1 MKKRHLETSIF
12 GDPEHDHDEPRG
24 RASAGDP
31 ASADGDAPLR
41 GRGESR
47 RAHRDSRRAHRR
59 KKGRRRIIVLLVAL
73 SLVAGA
79 AAAAILVL
87 RPFMSS
93 VSVSND
99 YVGAGSGAVT
109 VVVHPGDAGR
119 TIAAALEKAGVVKSA
134 KAFVDVSEKDP
145 RAASIQ
151 PGTYTLHAH
160 MSAAASLAMLLDPA
174 NRKVQRVTIRE
185 GLWVSEIIHDL
196 SASTGRPLADYTL
209 ALEDPVML
217 GLPTAAMGSAE
228 GYLFPSTYEFDA
240 SVTAADQLHA
250 MVAKSLDELGK
261 LGVTPAR
268 MQRVLTIASIVEA
281 EAKANA
287 DRPKVA
293 RVIENRLAIQMPL
306 QMDSTVHFISH
317 RRGKAG
323 TTDAER
329 LSKSPY
335 NTYLVAG
342 LPPGPIDSP
351 GLSAMKAA
359 VSPTPGPWLYFVAVN
374 PETGETRFAV
384 GPDGHAAN
392 VQLFQKWCSD
402 HPGKC

>member
-1 MKKRHLETSIF
+1 MRKRPLKTSIF
-12 GDPEHDHDEPRG
+12 GDPEHDHEQPHG
-24 RASAGDP
+24 RASADAP
-31 ASADGDAPLR
+31 ASVDGDAQLR
-41 GRGESR
+41 GR
-47 RAHRDSRRAHRR
+47 AQSRRAHRR
-59 KKGRRRIIVLLVAL
+59 KQGRRRIIVLVVAL

-79 AAAAILVL
+79 GAAAILVL

-93 VSVSND
+93 LSVSND

-109 VVVHPGDAGR
+109 VVVHPGDTGR

-134 KAFVDVSEKDP
+134 VAFLDASAKDP
-145 RAASIQ
+145 RAGSIQ

-160 MSAAASLAMLLDPA
+160 MSAASSLAMLLDQA
-174 NRKVQRVTIRE
+174 NRTVQRVTIRE
-185 GLWVSEIIHDL
+185 GLWVSEIIHEL
-196 SASTGRPLADYTL
+196 SARTGRPLADYTL
-209 ALEDPVML
+209 ALQDPVML
-217 GLPTAAMGSAE
+217 GLPTAAKGSAE

-240 SVTAADQLHA
+240 SVTAAEQLHT
-250 MVAKSLDELGK
+250 MVAKSLEELDK
-261 LGVTPAR
+261 LGVTPDK
-268 MQRVLTIASIVEA
+268 MQQVLTTASIVEA
-281 EAKANA
+281 EASASA

-293 RVIENRLAIQMPL
+293 RVLENRLAIQMPL
-306 QMDSTVHFISH
+306 QMDSTVHFISQ

-329 LSKSPY
+329 LDKSPY
-335 NTYLVAG
+335 NTYLVTG
-342 LPPGPIDSP
+342 LPPGPINSP

-359 VSPTPGPWLYFVAVN
+359 VSPVPGTWLYFVAVN

-392 VQLFQKWCSD
+392 VKLFQKWCSD

>member
-1 MKKRHLETSIF
+1 MKKRHLETAIF
-12 GDPEHDHDEPRG
+12 GDPEHDPDEPHGRASDDPVGSPGEPPRRG
-24 RASAGDP
+24 RA
-31 ASADGDAPLR
+31 
-41 GRGESR
+41 ESR
-47 RAHRDSRRAHRR
+47 RAHRRR
-59 KKGRRRIIVLLVAL
+59 KGRRRIIVLLVAL
-73 SLVAGA
+73 VVVAGA
-79 AAAAILVL
+79 LFVAITVL
-87 RPFMSS
+87 RPLVSS
-93 VSVSND
+93 PTASND
-99 YVGAGSGAVT
+99 YVGSGSGKVS
-109 VVVHPGDAGR
+109 VVVHDGDATR
-119 TIAAALEKAGVVKSA
+119 TIAAMLAKAGVVKSA
-134 KAFVDVSEKDP
+134 EAFTDAAAKDP
-145 RAASIQ
+145 RSLAIR
-151 PGTYTLHAH
+151 PGTYTLHAK
-160 MSAAASLAMLLDPA
+160 MSAGSALAMLLDPA
-174 NRKVQRVTIRE
+174 NRTVPRVTIRE
-185 GLWVSEIIHDL
+185 GLWVSEAIKEL
-196 SASTGRPLADYTL
+196 SARTGRPLADYTL
-209 ALEDPVML
+209 ALQDPVML
-217 GLPTAAMGSAE
+217 GLPTAAMGNAE

-240 SVTAADQLHA
+240 NTTAAEQLHT
-250 MVAKSLDELGK
+250 MVAKSLEELGK
-261 LGVTPAR
+261 LGVTPDK

-293 RVIENRLAIQMPL
+293 RVVENRLAIQMPL
-306 QMDSTVHFISH
+306 QMDSTVHFISG

-359 VSPTPGPWLYFVAVN
+359 VSPTAGPWLYFVAVN

-392 VQLFQKWCSD
+392 VKLFQKWCSD

>member
-1 MKKRHLETSIF
+1 MTKRHLETSIF
-12 GDPEHDHDEPRG
+12 GDPEHDLEEPHG
-24 RASAGDP
+24 RASADDP
-31 ASADGDAPLR
+31 ASAQGDAPLR
-41 GRGESR
+41 GRAESR
-47 RAHRDSRRAHRR
+47 RAHRRR
-59 KKGRRRIIVLLVAL
+59 KGKRRFIVLLVAL

-79 AAAAILVL
+79 AVAAILVL
-87 RPFMSS
+87 RPFVSS
-93 VSVSND
+93 LSVSND
-99 YVGAGSGAVT
+99 FVGAGSGVVT
-109 VVVHPGDAGR
+109 VVVRPGDAGR
-119 TIAAALEKAGVVKSA
+119 TIGAALEKAGVVKSA
-134 KAFVDVSEKDP
+134 KAFVDAFAKDP
-145 RAASIQ
+145 RAGSVQ
-151 PGTYTLHAH
+151 PGTYTLHAR
-160 MSAAASLAMLLDPA
+160 MSAVSALAMLLDPA
-174 NRKVQRVTIRE
+174 SRKVPRVTIRE
-185 GLWVSEIIHDL
+185 GLRVSEIIRDL
-196 SASTGRPLADYTL
+196 SASTGRPLVDYTL

-217 GLPTAAMGSAE
+217 GLPTAAMGNAE

-240 SVTAADQLHA
+240 NVTAAEQLHT
-250 MVAKSLDELGK
+250 MVAKSLEELGK
-261 LGVTPAR
+261 LGVTPNT

-293 RVIENRLAIQMPL
+293 RVVENRLAIQMPL
-306 QMDSTVHFISH
+306 QMDSTVHFISG

-359 VSPTPGPWLYFVAVN
+359 VGPASGPWLYFVAVN

-392 VQLFQKWCSD
+392 VKLFQKWCSD